1 MDRTQGNGESAN
13 RCGEVIDA
21 IDQVI
26 DMAREAADELVFLGR
41 TERRSGRTAPW
52 FAEDFQLEL
61 EWRVVPSLER
71 LKRALREND
80 PQVEQA
86 VAG

>member
-1 MDRTQGNGESAN
+1 MDRTERNGESAN
-13 RCGEVIDA
+13 SFGEVIDA

-26 DMAREAADELVFLGR
+26 ERAREATDELIFLGR
-41 TERRSGRTAPW
+41 TEGRSGRPALC

-61 EWRVVPSLER
+61 DWRIVPSLER

-80 PQVEQA
+80 PHVAQA

>member
-1 MDRTQGNGESAN
+1 MDRDERNGESAN
-13 RCGEVIDA
+13 SCGEVIDA

-41 TERRSGRTAPW
+41 TEGRSGRPALC

-61 EWRVVPSLER
+61 DSRVVPSLER
-71 LKRALREND
+71 LKRALRENS
-80 PQVEQA
+80 PQLAQE
-86 VAG
+86 VAE